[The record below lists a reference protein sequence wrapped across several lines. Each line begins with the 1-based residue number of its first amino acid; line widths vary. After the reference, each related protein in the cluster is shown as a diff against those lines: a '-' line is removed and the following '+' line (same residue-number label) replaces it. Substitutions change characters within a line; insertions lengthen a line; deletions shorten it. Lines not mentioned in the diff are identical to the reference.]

1 MFGPTSLMTSFF
13 KNPGGDRIIVEGE
26 PGVGKTTFVNSFRY
40 KWLNNKNT
48 KLYTTLR
55 YIEFQDHWTSKNV
68 LISTIHTL
76 VNRIVQDE
84 NLRLNDY
91 TLLLEISTAVGVTLH
106 EKKGGGIS
114 LGGFGGQFQNSNEVS
129 AINLTNEQL
138 HSFLLALTEFIM
150 GFGYKGIIIHYEN
163 LDRISRE
170 KLYKLIDDSR
180 DYFLTPN
187 IYFIFVGGPG
197 TFRDIILSNER
208 VESVFFDRPITLKPL
223 SQDEIFKLIKKRCDA
238 AAFKKNE
245 WYLPINEELIVT
257 LYEIFE
263 GKIRSIMNEIKNLI
277 SVLNPG
283 TSINNERA
291 IEILKQRKLALLQ
304 TFQMPESSIKFFI
317 EAIKLKEFTLSSL
330 EKHIPASKQNIE
342 QNHLKHWLRNKM
354 ITGPRKE
361 GRKKIYKVSA
371 AYLLL
376 GY

>member
-1 MFGPTSLMTSFF
+1 MEELYDELQDLWEPYGFAINPFSVDPLSIISEKPLSIKNAYLERSNEVFGPTSLMTSFF

-40 KWLNNKNT
+40 KWLNNKNA

-55 YIEFQDHWTSKNV
+55 YIEFQDHWTSKNI

-84 NLRLNDY
+84 NLRLNDH

-283 TSINNERA
+283 TSVNNEKA
-291 IEILKQRKLALLQ
+291 IEILK
-304 TFQMPESSIKFFI
+304 
-317 EAIKLKEFTLSSL
+317 
-330 EKHIPASKQNIE
+330 
-342 QNHLKHWLRNKM
+342 HWVRNKM